1 MNLTSLALIAVGMA
15 ALTSQP
21 SFADCV
27 DITGSTTT
35 EGRSG
40 IAKDGTH
47 APMEGSETTQAQKN
61 KAGANA
67 PQKEGGTLPLAKNPN
82 LATSEQ
88 DVVAQQHGD
97 KTAAAKAQQDKCD

>member
-1 MNLTSLALIAVGMA
+1 MNLTSLALIAIGMS

-35 EGRSG
+35 EDRSG
-40 IAKDGTH
+40 IAKDGTR

-61 KAGANA
+61 KAAANA

-97 KTAAAKAQQDKCD
+97 KTAAAKALKDKCD

>member
-1 MNLTSLALIAVGMA
+1 MKFTSLALIAIGMA

-27 DITGSTTT
+27 DITGSTAT
-35 EGRSG
+35 EDRSG
-40 IAKDGTH
+40 IAKDGTR

-61 KAGANA
+61 KADANA
-67 PQKEGGTLPLAKNPN
+67 PQKEGGTLPLGKNPN